1 LRQIKKAASL
11 IMRLTIFC
19 FLLTFMGYTACFAQ
33 QDSTMA
39 KHPDSVKAKQKD
51 SAAPKQSSGLATV
64 QTPLIDSLF
73 RDSVKKAGLQQF
85 RADSIASIYLKVDSN
100 RKSEFVNEFF
110 RTNLLYGERLSPIHL
125 KQKAI
130 LSTGTLRKVRDSWTI
145 TAIIGLLIFTGLL
158 NIFFGKDIASVIQS
172 FYNKQA
178 FSQLDFGGGLINS
191 WAFIGLF
198 ILFSM
203 AFGLVLYQVADYN
216 NVYYELSDVQLF
228 LTLSVV
234 VGLLFLIKFLILKF
248 LGFVFGVNQV
258 VSQYITILNLTYF
271 NIAFVLL
278 AVAACF
284 SLLPSRFIPLLI
296 NFTIVIVAII
306 FVWQYIR
313 NSVNIISN
321 FRFHKF
327 YLFIYLCALE
337 ICPILILIKS
347 LNI

>member
-1 LRQIKKAASL
+1 
-11 IMRLTIFC
+11 M
-19 FLLTFMGYTACFAQ
+19 LTFVGYTACFAQ
-33 QDSTMA
+33 QDSA
-39 KHPDSVKAKQKD
+39 VARHPDSAKTKRKD
-51 SAAPKQSSGLATV
+51 SATDKQANGLASV

-73 RDSVKKAGLQQF
+73 RDSVKKASQQQF
-85 RADSIASIYLKVDSN
+85 RADSIALIYLGIDSN
-100 RKSEFVNEFF
+100 RKSVFVNETF
-110 RTNLLYGERLSPIHL
+110 RTNLLYGERLSSEHL
-125 KQKAI
+125 KQKNI
-130 LSTGTLRKVRDSWTI
+130 LNAGAPRKVRDSWVI
-145 TAIIGLLIFTGLL
+145 TAIIGLLIFTALL
-158 NIFFGKDIASVIQS
+158 NLFFGKDIASVIQS

-203 AFGLVLYQVADYN
+203 AFGLVLFQVADYN

-228 LTLSVV
+228 FALSVV

-284 SLLPSRFIPLLI
+284 SLLASRFIPLLI

>member
-1 LRQIKKAASL
+1 
-11 IMRLTIFC
+11 MRLTIFC

-33 QDSTMA
+33 QDSTMV
-39 KHPDSVKAKQKD
+39 KHPDSVKAKKKD
-51 SAAPKQSSGLATV
+51 SATTKQGSGLSTV

-73 RDSVKKAGLQQF
+73 HDSVKRAGLQQF
-85 RADSIASIYLKVDSN
+85 HADSIASIYLIIDSS
-100 RKSEFVNEFF
+100 RKSEFVNESF
-110 RTNLLYGERLSPIHL
+110 RTNLLYGERLSPAHL
-125 KQKAI
+125 KQKAG
-130 LSTGTLRKVRDSWTI
+130 LNTGTLRKVRDSWTI

-158 NIFFGKDIASVIQS
+158 NIFFGKDITSVIQS

-178 FSQLDFGGGLINS
+178 FSQFDFGGGLINS

-228 LTLSVV
+228 ITLSVV
-234 VGLLFLIKFLILKF
+234 VGLLFLIKFLILRF

-284 SLLPSRFIPLLI
+284 SLLPSRYIPLLI
-296 NFTIVIVAII
+296 NFTIIIVAII

>member
-1 LRQIKKAASL
+1 LRQINNAASL
-11 IMRLTIFC
+11 VMRLTIFC
-19 FLLTFMGYTACFAQ
+19 FLLTLIGYTACFAQ
-33 QDSTMA
+33 QDSA
-39 KHPDSVKAKQKD
+39 IVKHSDSVKAKQKD
-51 SAAPKQSSGLATV
+51 SAASKHAALSTI

-73 RDSVKKAGLQQF
+73 RDSVKKAGRQQF
-85 RADSIASIYLKVDSN
+85 LSDSIALIYLKVDST
-100 RKSEFVNEFF
+100 RKREFVNAFF
-110 RTNLLYGERLSPIHL
+110 NANLLFGESLSWTRL
-125 KQKAI
+125 KQKVVLNNGI
-130 LSTGTLRKVRDSWTI
+130 MRRIKDGWVI

-158 NIFFGKDIASVIQS
+158 NLFFGKDIASVIQS

-198 ILFSM
+198 MLFSM
-203 AFGLVLYQVADYN
+203 AFGLVLYQVANYN

-228 LTLSVV
+228 FALSVI
-234 VGLLFLIKFLILKF
+234 VGMLFLVKFMILKF
-248 LGFVFGVNQV
+248 LGFVFGVNQL

-284 SLLPSRFIPLLI
+284 SLLASRFIPLLI
-296 NFTIVIVAII
+296 NFTVIIVAII